1 MAEEITYYLDDKTG
15 LWKKEKGSEFFF
27 SRKELT
33 WIKSRIVFILPAWDY
48 NNAISA
54 EKANEVLN
62 TFLSA
67 GKQEDEIIP
76 RRYFSN
82 DNDIVFA
89 VDILGNE
96 YYVNPD
102 KSLKAA
108 PKGTVDPLWG
118 GISEE
123 DAGIS
128 SSRRLMDRKHYI
140 AFFAALCLFL
150 SGIEYAIPKPLPF
163 LRLGLANLPVILSLF
178 VMKRRDTLWLILLKI
193 LGQGIITGTLFSYVF
208 LFSAAGSFASGL
220 TMLALYPLCKKSLSL
235 VGLSLTGALANNLAQ
250 LAMARLILFG
260 TNTRYIAPLLLITGL
275 VTGLL
280 LGLFTEYFCRK
291 SRWFAQILAEKSL
304 QAAV

>member
-54 EKANEVLN
+54 EK
-62 TFLSA
+62 
-67 GKQEDEIIP
+67 D
-76 RRYFSN
+76 
-82 DNDIVFA
+82 
-89 VDILGNE
+89 
-96 YYVNPD
+96 PD

-235 VGLSLTGALANNLAQ
+235 VGLSLAGALANNLAQ

-280 LGLFTEYFCRK
+280 LGIFTEYFCRK